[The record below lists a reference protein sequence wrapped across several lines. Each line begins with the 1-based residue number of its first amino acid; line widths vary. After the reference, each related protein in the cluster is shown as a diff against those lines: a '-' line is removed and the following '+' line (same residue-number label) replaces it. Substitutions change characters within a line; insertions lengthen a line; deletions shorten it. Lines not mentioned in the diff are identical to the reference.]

1 MFECNVCGLLS
12 LRGPSCPACGSQLRT
27 DLSASMHDEDFVP
40 TEVPGLEEAAD
51 SWYDLEGMERPAEAD
66 GEPQAPPVVG
76 TLPFGFQG
84 ESQTYRPN
92 LPFGI
97 GSFAQGMP
105 FSQGEAL
112 ADEQVGSPQ
121 PVPSRSSLD
130 APVMQHQPKMEA
142 PLTAVAPKAAQA
154 RDVRSPRKLAPGEQ
168 TSVPL
173 PGRSPAGSMG
183 QMASRA
189 TPRTGEVERV
199 PLPTQAAPLTP
210 ASTAPEPAAEPTAEP
225 APSSVGSAP
234 LPRPSTSTTAMPPPA
249 HGAVDT
255 GATVRL
261 SSARLVTPSASSET
275 PAPHAE
281 VQHEPVD
288 VPEYWK
294 VDAPIPDYTE
304 LYGVGEQVVEVVHEH
319 HEADVVV
326 YDHEEPEASAVF
338 HSPLEASLT
347 DAQSSGLR
355 LKLHPAQALAVEVEG
370 HPEHT
375 QWLQDGYRA
384 MASASWGQ
392 AARAFQQLAGQR
404 PNDATVLNNYGI
416 ALLQR
421 AIAMA
426 EAEGDAEHPTVAAQF
441 ESAILA
447 LREAAKNSPTNGD
460 VLVNL
465 AHALVESGRSEK
477 ALGIINVHLSRQP
490 TDTKGLNT
498 QAVAM
503 ARLGQMAQAL
513 DVLKR
518 IQGDAIASENLVQF
532 TG

>member
-1 MFECNVCGLLS
+1 
-12 LRGPSCPACGSQLRT
+12 
-27 DLSASMHDEDFVP
+27 MHDEDFVP

-51 SWYDLEGMERPAEAD
+51 SWYDLEGMERPAEAED
-66 GEPQAPPVVG
+66 EPQAPPVVG

-105 FSQGEAL
+105 FSQTDAPAE
-112 ADEQVGSPQ
+112 EQLGSLQ
-121 PVPSRSSLD
+121 PVSSRTSLD
-130 APVMQHQPKMEA
+130 APVMQHHPKMEA
-142 PLTAVAPKAAQA
+142 PHTAVAPRRAQA
-154 RDVRSPRKLAPGEQ
+154 KNVRSPRKLAPGEQ

-173 PGRSPAGSMG
+173 PGRSPAGAEG
-183 QMASRA
+183 QIPLEA
-189 TPRTGEVERV
+189 TPRTGEVEHV
-199 PLPTQAAPLTP
+199 PLPTLAVPLTSSSSAEEATSETVP
-210 ASTAPEPAAEPTAEP
+210 STVA
-225 APSSVGSAP
+225 SAP
-234 LPRPSTSTTAMPPPA
+234 VPRPSTSLTATPPPA

-255 GATVRL
+255 GAAVRL
-261 SSARLVTPSASSET
+261 SSARLVSPSALSET
-275 PAPHAE
+275 PAQNTE
-281 VQHEPVD
+281 VQQEPAD

-326 YDHEEPEASAVF
+326 YNHEEPEASVVF

-370 HPEHT
+370 HPEQT
-375 QWLQDGYRA
+375 KWLQDGYTA

-404 PNDATVLNNYGI
+404 PNDAAVLNNYGI

-490 TDTKGLNT
+490 TDAKGLNT

-503 ARLGQMAQAL
+503 ARLGQIAQAL

-518 IQGDAIASENLVQF
+518 IQGDAVASENLVEF

>member
-1 MFECNVCGLLS
+1 MFECDVCGLLS

-27 DLSASMHDEDFVP
+27 DLSATMEDDDFVP

-51 SWYDLEGMERPAEAD
+51 SWYDLEGMERPLDSTDMAD
-66 GEPQAPPVVG
+66 AQPVVG

-105 FSQGEAL
+105 FSQ
-112 ADEQVGSPQ
+112 ADVDVQAPAEP
-121 PVPSRSSLD
+121 PLPSSRTPSLD

-142 PLTAVAPKAAQA
+142 PHTAVSPSHA
-154 RDVRSPRKLAPGEQ
+154 RGKGKRTLAPGEQ

-173 PGRSPAGSMG
+173 PGRAPADAKGA
-183 QMASRA
+183 ASNSASHRS
-189 TPRTGEVERV
+189 GEVERV
-199 PLPTQAAPLTP
+199 PLPTQTL
-210 ASTAPEPAAEPTAEP
+210 
-225 APSSVGSAP
+225 V
-234 LPRPSTSTTAMPPPA
+234 STSTSTEVPAGTADDASSVDVPTSSPLPPSPSAPPPA
-249 HGAVDT
+249 EVD
-255 GATVRL
+255 ATTPVRL
-261 SSARLVTPSASSET
+261 STARLVTPSAPMGVP
-275 PAPHAE
+275 PAEPE
-281 VQHEPVD
+281 VQAEAVD
-288 VPEYWK
+288 VPDYWN

-304 LYGVGEQVVEVVHEH
+304 LYAVGEQVVEVVHDNVES
-319 HEADVVV
+319 DVVV
-326 YDHEEPEASAVF
+326 YDHDDPEASAVF
-338 HSPLEASLT
+338 HSPLEASVPIGQT
-347 DAQSSGLR
+347 SGLR
-355 LKLHPAQALAVEVEG
+355 LKLHPAQAMAVEVEG
-370 HPEHT
+370 HPEHSE
-375 QWLQDGYRA
+375 WLRNGYTA
-384 MASASWGQ
+384 MASSSWGQ

-404 PNDATVLNNYGI
+404 PNDAAVLNNYGI
-416 ALLQR
+416 SLLQR

-447 LREAAKNSPTNGD
+447 LREAAKNSPADGD
-460 VLVNL
+460 ILVNL
-465 AHALVESGRSEK
+465 AHALLESGRSEK

-490 TDTKGLNT
+490 NDVKGLNT

-503 ARLGQMAQAL
+503 ARLGQIAHSI

-518 IQGDAIASENLVQF
+518 IQGDATAAENLVQF

>member
-27 DLSASMHDEDFVP
+27 DLSASMQDDDFVP

-51 SWYDLEGMERPAEAD
+51 SWYDLEGMERPAESEHEAQ
-66 GEPQAPPVVG
+66 PPPVVG

-84 ESQTYRPN
+84 ESQTYQPN
-92 LPFGI
+92 LPFGV

-105 FSQGEAL
+105 FSQADAL
-112 ADEQVGSPQ
+112 VAEQVASPQ
-121 PVPSRSSLD
+121 PVSSHPTLD

-142 PLTAVAPKAAQA
+142 PPTTVVSKGTQA

-173 PGRSPAGSMG
+173 PGRIPEGSNDLVP
-183 QMASRA
+183 SEA
-189 TPRTGEVERV
+189 TSRTGEVERV
-199 PLPTQAAPLTP
+199 PLPVQTVPLAD
-210 ASTAPEPAAEPTAEP
+210 ASPVAEPTSEQA
-225 APSSVGSAP
+225 ASSS
-234 LPRPSTSTTAMPPPA
+234 LPPA
-249 HGAVDT
+249 DDAVDT

-261 SSARLVTPSASSET
+261 SSARLVTPSAPAGSSGLDL
-275 PAPHAE
+275 E

-288 VPEYWK
+288 VPEFWK

-319 HEADVVV
+319 DEADVMV
-326 YDHEEPEASAVF
+326 YDHDEQEASAVF

-347 DAQSSGLR
+347 DAQSSGFR

-375 QWLQDGYRA
+375 QWLQNGYGA
-384 MASASWGQ
+384 MASSAWGQ

-404 PNDATVLNNYGI
+404 PNDAAVLNNYGI

-426 EAEGDAEHPTVAAQF
+426 EAEGDAKNPTVAAQF

-447 LREAAKNSPTNGD
+447 LREAAKNSPANGD

-490 TDTKGLNT
+490 ADVKGLNT

-518 IQGDAIASENLVQF
+518 IQGDAVASENLGQF

>member
-27 DLSASMHDEDFVP
+27 DLSASMQDDDFVP

-51 SWYDLEGMERPAEAD
+51 SWYELEGMERPAEPDDA
-66 GEPQAPPVVG
+66 PQAPPVVG
-76 TLPFGFQG
+76 SLPFGFQG

-105 FSQGEAL
+105 FSQTDAL
-112 ADEQVGSPQ
+112 VTEPAGSSQ
-121 PVPSRSSLD
+121 PASSVRSLD
-130 APVMQHQPKMEA
+130 APIVQHQPKMEA
-142 PLTAVAPKAAQA
+142 PHTTVASKDAQG
-154 RDVRSPRKLAPGEQ
+154 RELKTRRKLAPGEQ

-173 PGRSPAGSMG
+173 PGRSLSGSEG
-183 QMASRA
+183 QAPSAAS
-189 TPRTGEVERV
+189 PRTGEVERV
-199 PLPTQAAPLTP
+199 PLPTQAVPRTP
-210 ASTAPEPAAEPTAEP
+210 TSATAEP
-225 APSSVGSAP
+225 ISEDPVPGTVVSAP
-234 LPRPSTSTTAMPPPA
+234 VPMPSTSLTATPPPE
-249 HGAVDT
+249 HDAVDT

-261 SSARLVTPSASSET
+261 SSARLVTPSASTEV
-275 PAPHAE
+275 PALDAE

-326 YDHEEPEASAVF
+326 YNHDEPEASAVF
-338 HSPLEASLT
+338 HSPLEASFT

-375 QWLQDGYRA
+375 QWLQNGYGA
-384 MASASWGQ
+384 MASSSWGQ

-404 PNDATVLNNYGI
+404 PNDAAVLNNYGI

-490 TDTKGLNT
+490 TDAKGLNT